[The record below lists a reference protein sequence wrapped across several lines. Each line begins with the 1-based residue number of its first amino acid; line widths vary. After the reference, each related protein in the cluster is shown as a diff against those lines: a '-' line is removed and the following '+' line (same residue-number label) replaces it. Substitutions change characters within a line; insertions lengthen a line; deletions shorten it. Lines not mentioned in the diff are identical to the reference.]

1 MAHSR
6 YASTLNGSGP
16 HAWQRH
22 WLVVPLYD
30 HDGTLQ
36 GFIWAD
42 DPGDRLLPA
51 REKMQALRLF
61 ANQASTALESASRV
75 QELQFLAD
83 HDPLTRLANRRAFV
97 RQLEAETARSHRY
110 GHPFALVLCDLD
122 QFKQLND
129 RSGHLVGDDELVRFA
144 GRLTASIRRSDFAY
158 RIGGDEFAMILVE
171 ATDADARVADRPCRG
186 DRDRRH
192 SRPPRELRRRRL
204 RPAGQLGRPLPARGR
219 GDVPGEA
226 LRRQRRRR
234 RIAGPSALNIP
245 PLVATRSAAQEEKR
259 RQILNAAVRAF
270 AKKGYHASRVS
281 DIAEEAGVAYGLV
294 YHYFESKDAVLEA
307 IFRDMWGMMVAAI
320 NAVEEIEESPREQL
334 RKSCAIVLRTWRDY
348 PDVVRVLVREVARS
362 GEQLQREVEEIAHA
376 FQALQRIVENGQA
389 QKVFRDDISPRLA
402 SWVIYGA
409 LEEILTGW
417 VLGRLPGD
425 DDDIREAERAV
436 VGILC
441 DGLVSGDQPSPPA

>member
-1 MAHSR
+1 M
-6 YASTLNGSGP
+6 
-16 HAWQRH
+16 
-22 WLVVPLYD
+22 
-30 HDGTLQ
+30 
-36 GFIWAD
+36 
-42 DPGDRLLPA
+42 
-51 REKMQALRLF
+51 
-61 ANQASTALESASRV
+61 
-75 QELQFLAD
+75 
-83 HDPLTRLANRRAFV
+83 
-97 RQLEAETARSHRY
+97 
-110 GHPFALVLCDLD
+110 
-122 QFKQLND
+122 
-129 RSGHLVGDDELVRFA
+129 
-144 GRLTASIRRSDFAY
+144 
-158 RIGGDEFAMILVE
+158 
-171 ATDADARVADRPCRG
+171 
-186 DRDRRH
+186 
-192 SRPPRELRRRRL
+192 
-204 RPAGQLGRPLPARGR
+204 
-219 GDVPGEA
+219 
-226 LRRQRRRR
+226 
-234 RIAGPSALNIP
+234 
-245 PLVATRSAAQEEKR
+245 ATRSAAQEEKR

-376 FQALQRIVENGQA
+376 FQALQRIVENGQKK
-389 QKVFRDDISPRLA
+389 KVFRDDISPRLA

-425 DDDIREAERAV
+425 DNDIREAEHAV

-441 DGLVSGDQPSPPA
+441 DGLLIDQSSPPE